1 CAHSFSST
9 EADMS
14 LSLEQLTHKLEELE
28 MKLAFQDDTIDTLNQ
43 IVTKQSREIQDLW
56 TANKVL
62 KQSLNEMKS
71 GNEDNAPEPP

>member
-1 CAHSFSST
+1 
-9 EADMS
+9 MS

-71 GNEDNAPEPP
+71 GNEDNAPEPPPPHY

>member
-1 CAHSFSST
+1 
-9 EADMS
+9 MS

-28 MKLAFQDDTIDTLNQ
+28 MKLAFQDDTIDTPNQ
-43 IVTKQSREIQDLW
+43 IVTKQSRDIQDLW

-71 GNEDNAPEPP
+71 GNEDNAPEPSPPHY

>member
-1 CAHSFSST
+1 
-9 EADMS
+9 MS

-43 IVTKQSREIQDLW
+43 IVTKQSRDIQDLW

-71 GNEDNAPEPP
+71 GNEDNAPEPPPPHY

>member
-1 CAHSFSST
+1 
-9 EADMS
+9 MS
-14 LSLEQLTHKLEELE
+14 LSLKQLTHKLEELE

-43 IVTKQSREIQDLW
+43 IVTKQSRDIQDLW

-71 GNEDNAPEPP
+71 GNEDNAPEPPPPHY

>member
-1 CAHSFSST
+1 
-9 EADMS
+9 
-14 LSLEQLTHKLEELE
+14 

-43 IVTKQSREIQDLW
+43 IVTKQSRDIQDLW

-71 GNEDNAPEPP
+71 GNEDNAPEPPPPHY

>member
-1 CAHSFSST
+1 
-9 EADMS
+9 MS

-71 GNEDNAPEPP
+71 GNEDNAPEPPPPH